1 VKRRENNRGD
11 GMAKKTS
18 IVILT
23 YNQVEMTKRCID
35 SIREHT
41 PENYELIVVDNHSTD
56 DTVSYLKKQKDI
68 RCIFNDENKGFAGGC
83 NQGIEIS
90 TGDYVL
96 LLNNDTVVTKGW
108 LGNMI
113 RVIEKDKVGLVGP
126 VSNYVSGTQQ
136 IPVHYRTMDQLP
148 EFAAAYTKQMENK
161 DKQVLRLVGFCLLI
175 KREVIDDIGIL
186 DELYVK
192 GSFEDDDYCLRAA
205 IAGYQLRIA
214 LDSYVHHEGHVTFN
228 NNDDLNLQHLYW
240 INRAKFIE
248 KWNGDLIYYLFT
260 RPEIIEM
267 VPTDAKRILDVGCA
281 AGATGIELMNRQD
294 CQVFGI
300 ELNEQVAQI
309 AKGNYV
315 DVKVGDLEQVKL
327 EYPEDFFDTIIFAD
341 VLEHLK
347 DPWALLE
354 KFHAHLKP
362 SGTIVCSIP
371 NIGHAEALMPLL
383 KGDFTYVPA
392 GILDRT
398 HLRFFTAKTV
408 KTLFPDH
415 LFEIEFINS
424 KVMGVDQ
431 KTELF
436 LQEVSHLGKRF
447 GIELDG
453 LADRSRTYQLLVN
466 VKKAYKSK

>member
-1 VKRRENNRGD
+1 
-11 GMAKKTS
+11 MSKKTS

-56 DTVSYLKKQKDI
+56 DTVSYLKEQKDI
-68 RCIFNDENKGFAGGC
+68 VCIFNDENRGFAGGC

-96 LLNNDTVVTKGW
+96 LLNNDTVVTSGW
-108 LGNMI
+108 LSSMI
-113 RVIEKDKVGLVGP
+113 RVIEKEKVGLVGP
-126 VSNYVSGTQQ
+126 VSNYVSGAQQISVSYQTMEQLPAFADAYTQQ
-136 IPVHYRTMDQLP
+136 M
-148 EFAAAYTKQMENK
+148 KNK

-175 KREVIDDIGIL
+175 KREVIEKIGVL

-228 NNDDLNLQHLYW
+228 NNQDLNIQHLYW
-240 INRAKFIE
+240 LNRAKFIE
-248 KWNGDLIYYLFT
+248 KWNGDIIYYLFT
-260 RPEIIEM
+260 RPEIIDM

-281 AGATGIELMNRQD
+281 AGATGVELMNRQD
-294 CQVFGI
+294 CQIFGI

-309 AKGNYV
+309 ARGNYE
-315 DVKVGDLEQVKL
+315 DVRVGDLEKL
-327 EYPEDFFDTIIFAD
+327 TFEYPENYFDAIVFAD
-341 VLEHLK
+341 VLEHLR
-347 DPWALLE
+347 DPWALL
-354 KFHAHLKP
+354 KQFHHYLRP
-362 SGTIVCSIP
+362 GGTVICSIP
-371 NIGHAEALMPLL
+371 NIGHAEALIPLL

-392 GILDRT
+392 GILDQT

-408 KTLFPDH
+408 PTLFPDH
-415 LFEIEFINS
+415 LFQIESIAP
-424 KVMGVDQ
+424 KEMGVE
-431 KTELF
+431 KNTELF

-447 GIELDG
+447 GIELDQ
-453 LADRSRTYQLLVN
+453 LAERARTYQLLVKA
-466 VKKAYKSK
+466 KKKI